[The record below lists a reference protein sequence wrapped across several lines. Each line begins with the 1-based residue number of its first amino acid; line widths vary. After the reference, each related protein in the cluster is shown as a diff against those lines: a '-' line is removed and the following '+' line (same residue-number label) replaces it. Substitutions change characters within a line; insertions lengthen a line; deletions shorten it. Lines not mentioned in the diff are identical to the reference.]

1 MATTIDIP
9 KQRSYE
15 LLMDFASTKTAS
27 AELCMMVRQLI
38 NNILSSSK
46 YHWIG
51 REDKEDL
58 ATLAMIEFLQYSH
71 NFNPKST
78 YSHGVAIGYLNGN
91 CSRAIWRGI
100 TKMKKHSD
108 GTAELGDIEVAY
120 WDTEFDHIFEEKEEQ

>member
-1 MATTIDIP
+1 MATINID
-9 KQRSYE
+9 KERSYE
-15 LLMDFASTKTAS
+15 LLTQFAETKVAS
-27 AELCMMVRQLI
+27 AELCLMVQQLI
-38 NNILSSSK
+38 KNILSASK

-100 TKMKKHSD
+100 TKMKKHTD

-120 WDTEFDHIFEEKEEQ
+120 WDSEFDKIFEEKEEQ

>member
-15 LLMDFASTKTAS
+15 LLIEFASTKTAS

-46 YHWIG
+46 YHWIC

-78 YSHGVAIGYLNGN
+78 YSHGVAIGYINN
-91 CSRAIWRGI
+91 NVSRAIWRGI
-100 TKMKKHSD
+100 TKMKKHTD
-108 GTAELGDIEVAY
+108 GTAELGDIDVAY
-120 WDTEFDHIFEEKEEQ
+120 WDCEFDKIFEDPEEQ